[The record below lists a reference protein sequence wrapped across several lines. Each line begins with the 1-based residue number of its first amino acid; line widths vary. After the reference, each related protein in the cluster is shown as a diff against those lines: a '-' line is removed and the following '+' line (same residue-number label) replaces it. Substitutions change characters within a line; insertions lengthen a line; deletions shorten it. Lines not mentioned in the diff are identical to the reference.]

1 MAAPLEQLGLR
12 EVMKLV
18 PVRRLWMAQ
27 VVSVFGDFLAIF
39 AVFSIV
45 SFRMRAPAGQVSL
58 ILVAYFLPLV
68 FISPFAGV
76 LVDSWNVKRT
86 MILSDLIRA
95 VLALLLLAAGNLY
108 SIYAILFAI
117 SAVSSFF
124 MPAQQVAIRTLVPR
138 EGMLSANALFQQAF
152 QVMQILSPAIAGA
165 LVAAFRPE
173 SCFWIDSASFLFS
186 AAAVFTIAIVREPAP
201 HGAQAGSVFSS
212 MLEGLRFIVQNRA
225 ISFVILSMAAGLFA
239 IRCYSALVAVY
250 VRDVLREGTSL
261 FGILG
266 SLVGIG
272 MIAGTQLIHRAGR
285 NRSRQRLV
293 VYGLFGVA
301 ASIALLAAVGT
312 KAAAVAGTL
321 GIGFFVAFV
330 IVPCQTLMLEE
341 TPPHLIGRIGGTFM
355 SVIFAAQVA
364 ALAGSGTI
372 ANRLGIRNLYLA
384 AAFSLAAIAALGLL
398 WTARMQSASAQP
410 ALEADEV

>member
-1 MAAPLEQLGLR
+1 MAAAVEQLGFR
-12 EVMKLV
+12 DVMKLV

-45 SFRMRAPAGQVSL
+45 SFRMHAPAEQVSL

-76 LVDSWNVKRT
+76 LVDSWNVGRT
-86 MILSDLIRA
+86 MIASDLIRA
-95 VLALLLLAAGNLY
+95 VLALLLLAAGNLF
-108 SIYAILFAI
+108 SIYSILFAI
-117 SAVSSFF
+117 STVSSFF
-124 MPAQQVAIRTLVPR
+124 MPAQQVAIRTLVPSQ
-138 EGMLSANALFQQAF
+138 GILSANALFQQAF
-152 QVMQILSPAIAGA
+152 QVMQIVSPAIAGA

-173 SCFWIDSASFLFS
+173 SCFWIDSVSFVFS
-186 AAAVFTIAIVREPAP
+186 AAVVSTIAIVREPAP
-201 HGAQAGSVFSS
+201 HGAQARSVFSS
-212 MLEGLRFIVQNRA
+212 MAEGLRFIVENRA
-225 ISFVILSMAAGLFA
+225 ISFVIVSMTAGMFA
-239 IRCYSALVAVY
+239 IRCYGALIAVY

-285 NRSRQRLV
+285 KYSKQRLAI
-293 VYGLFGVA
+293 YGLFGIA
-301 ASIALLAAVGT
+301 ASIALLAAAGT
-312 KAAAVAGTL
+312 KAAAIAGTV

-364 ALAGSGTI
+364 ALAGSGAI

-384 AAFSLAAIAALGLL
+384 AAFSLAAIAALGLF
-398 WTARMQSASAQP
+398 WTSVTPPAAQP
-410 ALEADEV
+410 AVEPGEV